1 MEEKGI
7 SSQTKFNLELLG
19 QQNWLK
25 QFYLA
30 GGTACAL
37 YFGHR
42 ISFDLDFFSTES
54 FDSNKIVSDLQKL
67 GDLKIDTLADDTFL
81 GVFNNVKIS
90 FFQYKYPSIGQFSEY
105 KNIKLASIEDL
116 VAMKIDAL
124 QSRGSKRDFIDL
136 YTLLTHNNWTISE
149 AIGFFKDKFKSVN
162 YNIQHVTMSLIYFD
176 DADKSPEIIKMNDP
190 LDWAKIKNFFI
201 QQVKALEKNNLK

>member
-1 MEEKGI
+1 MEETGI
-7 SSQTKFNLELLG
+7 SPQTKRNLELLG
-19 QQNWLK
+19 QQDWLK

-42 ISFDLDFFSTES
+42 ISFDLDFFTTEKFNS
-54 FDSNKIVSDLQKL
+54 KEIVENLQKL

-81 GVFNNVKIS
+81 GIFNKVKIS
-90 FFQYKYPSIGQFSEY
+90 FFQYKYPSIGQFTDY
-105 KNIKLASIEDL
+105 KNIKIASLQDL

-124 QSRGSKRDFIDL
+124 QSRVTKRDFIDL
-136 YTLLTHNNWTISE
+136 YTLLIRNNWNLGE
-149 AIGFFKDKFKSVN
+149 AIEFFKDKFESVR

-176 DADKSPEIIKMNDP
+176 DADKSPEVIKMNDGH
-190 LDWAKIKNFFI
+190 DWTKIKEYFVE
-201 QQVKALEKNNLK
+201 QVKKLANK